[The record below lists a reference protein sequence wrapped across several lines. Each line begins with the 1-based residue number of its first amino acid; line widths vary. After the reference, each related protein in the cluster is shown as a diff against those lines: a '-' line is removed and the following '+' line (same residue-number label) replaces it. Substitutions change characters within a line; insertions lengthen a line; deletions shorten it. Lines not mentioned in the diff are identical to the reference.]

1 MDHVDLTPMT
11 VVETPLFIRKVPGLL
26 SEEERGELIA
36 FIGTHPES
44 GEIVP
49 ESGGVRKLRW
59 AVRGRGKLGG
69 VRVIYYFHSQDFPI
83 FLLTVYSKTQKAN
96 LTGAERNEMRALVP
110 VLVRSY
116 TGRGQR

>member
-1 MDHVDLTPMT
+1 MT

-49 ESGGVRKLRW
+49 ESGGVRKLR
-59 AVRGRGKLGG
+59 
-69 VRVIYYFHSQDFPI
+69 
-83 FLLTVYSKTQKAN
+83 
-96 LTGAERNEMRALVP
+96 
-110 VLVRSY
+110 
-116 TGRGQR
+116 